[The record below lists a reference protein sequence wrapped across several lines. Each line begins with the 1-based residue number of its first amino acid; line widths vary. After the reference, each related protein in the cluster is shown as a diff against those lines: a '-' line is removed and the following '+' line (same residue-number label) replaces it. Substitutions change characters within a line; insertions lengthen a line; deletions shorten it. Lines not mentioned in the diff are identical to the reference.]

1 MNKAFRGSMV
11 HAPTLGTLEIIR
23 DGLMIVNSSGSIT
36 ELIDLDKDENA
47 ASKIADMKSITQV
60 LKTSE
65 ILMPGFIDCHAHAP
79 QYSFLGNNYCDAVCC
94 SFLFG
99 FLCFFPFFFF
109 CLFFLNLKFYMNPIK
124 RYWNEPSL
132 IGMVK

>member
-109 CLFFLNLKFYMNPIK
+109 LPILLEFK
-124 RYWNEPSL
+124 ILYESNQKVLE
-132 IGMVK
+132 